1 MLSNDVESCDMG
13 GCGVNDKPLFFLA
26 WAEQSLA
33 LSHLDGA
40 DSVGDFSGWDQDLG
54 LATAH
59 YIV

>member
-1 MLSNDVESCDMG
+1 MG

>member
-1 MLSNDVESCDMG
+1 MG
-13 GCGVNDKPLFFLA
+13 VCGVNDKPPPLFFLA

-33 LSHLDGA
+33 LSHLAGA
-40 DSVGDFSGWDQDLG
+40 DSVGDFAGWDQDLG